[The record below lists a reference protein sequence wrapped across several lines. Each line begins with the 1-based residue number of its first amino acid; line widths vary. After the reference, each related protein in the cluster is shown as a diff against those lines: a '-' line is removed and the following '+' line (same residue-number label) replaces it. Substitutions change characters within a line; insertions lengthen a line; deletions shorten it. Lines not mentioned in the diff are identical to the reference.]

1 MDQIVS
7 LLIKAGAV
15 LLALIAVLV
24 GGYAVF
30 AKNNG
35 STAASEQSQLATNI
49 SGYINGGM
57 TTRNYSGLDNSV
69 AIKAG
74 LVPKS
79 MQNGDGTTILGP
91 WGSSQVTIAP
101 WNQGHSEAWTNV
113 DGDACATF
121 ARSQNADRVAING
134 SEVAMSDPQA
144 AINIAN
150 NCNATSG
157 VSQVSVTFEYS
168 N

>member
-35 STAASEQSQLATNI
+35 STAAAEQSQLATNI

-91 WGSSQVTIAP
+91 WGNSQVTIAP

-121 ARSQNADRVAING
+121 ARSQNAYGVTING
-134 SEVAMSDPQA
+134 TEVIMSDSNA
-144 AINIAN
+144 AVNIAN
-150 NCNATSG
+150 DCDASSG
-157 VSQVSVTFEYS
+157 TTQVNVTFEYS